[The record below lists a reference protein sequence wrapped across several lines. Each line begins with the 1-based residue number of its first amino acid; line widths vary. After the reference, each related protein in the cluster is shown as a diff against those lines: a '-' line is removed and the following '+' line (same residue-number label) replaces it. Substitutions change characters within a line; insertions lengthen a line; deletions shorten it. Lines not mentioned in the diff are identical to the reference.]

1 MVRRSLVQEFSL
13 ETLLPSFS
21 LPHFGTQVSEFE
33 GVAVIIWGIHADGYL
48 LMSGVVHGEH
58 LPSVS

>member
-1 MVRRSLVQEFSL
+1 MVRRSFVQEFSL
-13 ETLLPSFS
+13 EAFPPSFS
-21 LPHFGTQVSEFE
+21 LPRFGTQVSEFW
-33 GVAVIIWGIHADGYL
+33 GVAITIWGIHADVYL